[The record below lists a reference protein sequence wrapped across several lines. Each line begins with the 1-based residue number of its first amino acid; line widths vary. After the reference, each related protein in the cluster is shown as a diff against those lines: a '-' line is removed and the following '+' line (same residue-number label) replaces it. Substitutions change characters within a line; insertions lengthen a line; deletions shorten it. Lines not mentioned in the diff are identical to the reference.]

1 MTSDVMK
8 TAEWNCTK
16 CGVTNRKLVRVHE
29 AEVEDR
35 CVTCHVKHIV
45 REDARPVRWQA
56 SAKK

>member
-1 MTSDVMK
+1 MK

-16 CGVTNRKLVRVHE
+16 CGVTNRKLVRVHD